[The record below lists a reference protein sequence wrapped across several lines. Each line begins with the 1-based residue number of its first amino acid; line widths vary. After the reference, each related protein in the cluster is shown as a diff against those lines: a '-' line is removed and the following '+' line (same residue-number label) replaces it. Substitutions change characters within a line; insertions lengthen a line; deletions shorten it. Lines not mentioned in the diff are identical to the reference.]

1 MTSTEA
7 AAPPAFPR
15 LLSWLAR
22 RPRLWLT
29 ILCLALWVP
38 GTLTLPAL
46 DRDESRYA
54 QASRQ
59 MLESGNYVDIRF
71 GAEPRYKKPIAV
83 YWLQSFT
90 SAVAG
95 KAVNDRDHGQVWT
108 YRIASLLGGLIGVW
122 LTLWCAGAILPR
134 EGAFLAAL
142 LMGSSVLL
150 TAESTIATTDAVQIG
165 CVIGAM
171 GVMWRV
177 YRSRRDDAAPKPSML
192 LVMLGWVAFSA
203 GILVKGFVVPGVASV
218 TILALLV
225 WDRKAGWLKALM
237 PARGLL
243 ITILLVAPWLI
254 AITLASKGAFFAES
268 VGHDFGAKIVSGQ
281 ETHGFPPG
289 YYLLLSSIAFWPGIL
304 FVLPAVGAA
313 VLRRGD
319 PAIRFLLAWLGASW
333 LMFEAVPT
341 KLPHYVLPAYPA
353 LAILAAAWLC
363 GLLAPPAAAPAAAP
377 AEKKTDDKKEKDGE
391 GEAAP
396 AVSAEKPPL
405 VPRLLRWA
413 AGLQFLL
420 GAGALTAAPVLLPR
434 LYGEG
439 DVKWLMYLAGGGAVV
454 ALTALILGLRGKNY
468 WALTVA
474 ILAACVFVPTLTV
487 GVGPR
492 ITQLWVS
499 KRLAPLVSEHA
510 QPGDPPPVAAGFT
523 EPSLV
528 FALGADTRLADGE
541 GAAALGAR
549 DGGLALIEERE
560 RGAFLAG
567 LAERQADATA
577 VASMSGFNYSRGRK
591 VSVTVYRVTK
601 VGDAPR

>member
-1 MTSTEA
+1 MTSKEA
-7 AAPPAFPR
+7 AAAPFPR
-15 LLSWLAR
+15 LLTWLAR

-71 GAEPRYKKPIAV
+71 GAEPRYKKPIAI
-83 YWLQSFT
+83 YWLQSAT
-90 SAVAG
+90 TAVASG
-95 KAVNDRDHGQVWT
+95 GAHGMVWT
-108 YRIASLLGGLIGVW
+108 YRIASLLGGLAGVW

-177 YRSRRDDAAPKPSML
+177 YRSRRDDTAPKPSML

-203 GILVKGFVVPGVASV
+203 GILVKGFVVPGVAAV
-218 TILALLV
+218 TILALLI

-281 ETHGFPPG
+281 ETHGAPPG
-289 YYLLLSSIAFWPGIL
+289 YYVALSSIAFWPGIL

-319 PAIRFLLAWLGASW
+319 PAIRFLLAWAGASW

-363 GLLAPPAAAPAAAP
+363 GLLVPPAAAPAAAP
-377 AEKKTDDKKEKDGE
+377 PEKKADDKQEKDGE
-391 GEAAP
+391 GAP
-396 AVSAEKPPL
+396 APAASTGWPPL

-420 GAGALTAAPVLLPR
+420 GAAALTAAPVLLPR

-439 DVKWLMYLAGGGAVV
+439 DVPWLMYLAGGGAVV

-474 ILAACVFVPTLTV
+474 IVAACVFVPTLTV

-492 ITQLWVS
+492 ITELWVS
-499 KRLAPLVSEHA
+499 KRLAPLVFEHA

-541 GAAALGAR
+541 AAAALGAR

>member
-1 MTSTEA
+1 MTSTVAA
-7 AAPPAFPR
+7 AAPFPR
-15 LLSWLAR
+15 LLTWLAR

-71 GAEPRYKKPIAV
+71 GAEPRYKKPIAI
-83 YWLQSFT
+83 YWLQSAT
-90 SAVAG
+90 TAVASG
-95 KAVNDRDHGQVWT
+95 GAHGMVWT
-108 YRIASLLGGLIGVW
+108 YRIASLLGGLAGVW

-177 YRSRRDDAAPKPSML
+177 YRSRRDDTAPKPSML

-203 GILVKGFVVPGVASV
+203 GILVKGFVVPGVAAV
-218 TILALLV
+218 TILALLI

-281 ETHGFPPG
+281 ETHGAPPG
-289 YYLLLSSIAFWPGIL
+289 YYVALSSIAFWPGIL

-319 PAIRFLLAWLGASW
+319 PAIRFLLAWAGASW

-353 LAILAAAWLC
+353 LAILTAAWLC
-363 GLLAPPAAAPAAAP
+363 GLLMPPAAAPAAAP
-377 AEKKTDDKKEKDGE
+377 AEKKADDKKEMDGE

-396 AVSAEKPPL
+396 AASAEKPPL

-420 GAGALTAAPVLLPR
+420 GAAALTAAPVLLPR

-439 DVKWLMYLAGGGAVV
+439 DVPWLMYLAGGGAVV
-454 ALTALILGLRGKNY
+454 ALAALILGLRGKNY

-474 ILAACVFVPTLTV
+474 IVAACVFVPTLTV

-492 ITQLWVS
+492 ITELWVS
-499 KRLAPLVSEHA
+499 KRLAPLVFEHA

-591 VSVTVYRVTK
+591 VHVTLYRVTRL
-601 VGDAPR
+601 PE

>member
-1 MTSTEA
+1 MTSTVA
-7 AAPPAFPR
+7 AAPATPTFPR

-22 RPRLWLT
+22 RPRLWLA
-29 ILCLALWVP
+29 IFCLALWVP

-71 GAEPRYKKPIAV
+71 GAEPRYKKPIAI
-83 YWLQSFT
+83 YWLQST
-90 SAVAG
+90 TTAIAG
-95 KAVNDRDHGQVWT
+95 GGAHGMVWT
-108 YRIASLLGGLIGVW
+108 YRIASLIGGLIGVW
-122 LTLWCAGAILPR
+122 LTFWCAGAILPR

-177 YRSRRDDAAPKPSML
+177 YRSRRDETAPTPSTM
-192 LVMLGWVAFSA
+192 LVMAGWVAFSA
-203 GILVKGFVVPGVASV
+203 GILVKGFVVPGVAIV
-218 TILALLV
+218 TTLALLV
-225 WDRKAGWLKALM
+225 SDRKAGWLKALL

-281 ETHGFPPG
+281 ETHGAPPG

-313 VLRRGD
+313 VTRRGD
-319 PAIRFLLAWLGASW
+319 PAIRFLLAWTGASW

-353 LAILAAAWLC
+353 LAILTAAWLC
-363 GLLAPPAAAPAAAP
+363 GALTPSPAVVPAAEA
-377 AEKKTDDKKEKDGE
+377 KGDDKKEKQRE
-391 GEAAP
+391 SAA
-396 AVSAEKPPL
+396 ASVSADKWAF
-405 VPRLLRWA
+405 VPRLLRWG

-420 GAGALTAAPVLLPR
+420 GAAAMTAAPVLLPR
-434 LYGEG
+434 LYGAG
-439 DVKWLMYLAGGGAVV
+439 DVQWLWGLAAVGAAI
-454 ALTALILGLRGKNY
+454 ALAALILGLRGRNY
-468 WALTVA
+468 RAFGVA
-474 ILAACVFVPTLTV
+474 IVAACVFVPTLTV

-492 ITQLWVS
+492 LTELWVS
-499 KRLAPLVSEHA
+499 KRLAPLVFEHA
-510 QPGDPPPVAAGFT
+510 RPGDPPPVAAGFT

-528 FALGADTRLADGE
+528 FALGADMRLADGD

-549 DGGLALIEERE
+549 GGGLALIEDRE

-567 LAERQADATA
+567 LAEREADAEA
-577 VASMSGFNYSRGRK
+577 VADMSGFNYSRGRK
-591 VSVTVYRVTK
+591 VHVTVYRVTR
-601 VGDAPR
+601 VRDVPQ